1 MTGGTVAEV
10 PRSSEGLG
18 EIPGF
23 SRRNGNF
30 VDFPHKATIG
40 PRKR

>member
-1 MTGGTVAEV
+1 MTGATAAEV
-10 PRSSEGLG
+10 LRSCEGWG

-30 VDFPHKATIG
+30 VDFPHEATIG